1 MPEPGLDLTSPGTIE
16 KLLIER
22 TRRGPICAA
31 LIDPEDFAPG
41 AAATTAA
48 KAIEA
53 GASLVLVGGST
64 LADQGRL
71 DSVVKAVK
79 GHTESHS
86 GHGTSHTVPVVLF
99 PGNITGVS
107 RYADAILFSSLL
119 NSTNPYFI
127 IGAQALGAIQVYKS
141 KIESIPMGY
150 LVFGSTS
157 AAAFIGQVNALP
169 ASKPNL
175 AVIYALA
182 AQYLGM
188 RTLYLEAG
196 SGAGEPVPSET
207 IRAVRRAY
215 DGILIVGGGITSA
228 RSASNAAKSGADILV
243 IGNLLR
249 SPGFEVTLK
258 QITDALR
265 R

>member
-1 MPEPGLDLTSPGTIE
+1 MILQGQTE
-16 KLLIER
+16 KHLIER
-22 TRRGPICAA
+22 VRRGPICAA
-31 LIDPEDFAPG
+31 LIDPEDFSPSR
-41 AAATTAA
+41 AAEVAG
-48 KAIEA
+48 KAVAA

-64 LADQGRL
+64 LANQGRL
-71 DSVVKAVK
+71 DAVVRAVK
-79 GHTESHS
+79 
-86 GHGTSHTVPVVLF
+86 SHTKSQSSHKPSHDVPVVLF

-127 IGAQALGAIQVYKS
+127 VGAQAIGAVEVYRS
-141 KIESIPMGY
+141 KIESIPMAY
-150 LVFGSTS
+150 LVFGNNT
-157 AAAFIGQVNALP
+157 AASFIGQANGLP

-196 SGAGEPVPSET
+196 SGAGEPIPQAT
-207 IRAVRRAY
+207 IQAVRRVY
-215 DGILIVGGGITSA
+215 EGILIVGGGITNA
-228 RSASNAAKSGADILV
+228 EAASRASRAGADIIV
-243 IGNLLR
+243 VGNLLQ
-249 SPGFEVTLK
+249 SPGFEAALRS
-258 QITDALR
+258 ITKALR